1 MIGQCPECGYKAP
14 LLAYVTDPEWKHAWM
29 LSLEGLPVELRNGNL
44 IRYLALFGPKK
55 RVLTAR
61 RAGVILQELI
71 DLVAPG
77 TVDWDRIGQR
87 AAPPWLWAASIRAI
101 VDMDPEKRPKHLDD
115 HNYLRRTCWNKAERL
130 AGKDEAQRE
139 AARRSGARD
148 EDPGTLRIH
157 GAPTQLGG
165 LLAGAYQSGDA
176 DPEQETCLDCRHM
189 HEPGLCYRDY
199 ESTKRVYQR
208 PAPYPT
214 CEHFGAK

>member
-14 LLAYVTDPEWKHAWM
+14 LLAYVIDPEWKHAWM

-44 IRYLALFGPKK
+44 IRYLSLFGPKK

-71 DLVAPG
+71 DLVTPG

-87 AAPPWLWAASIRAI
+87 AAPPWLWAQSIRAI
-101 VDMDPEKRPKHLDD
+101 VDMDPDKRPRNLDD
-115 HNYLRRTCWNKAERL
+115 HNYLRRTAWNKAERL

-139 AARRSGARD
+139 ASRRSGVRD
-148 EDPGTLRIH
+148 EKTATLRVH
-157 GAPTQLGG
+157 GAPEQLGG
-165 LLAGAYQSGDA
+165 ILAGAYAAGEV

-189 HEPGLCYRDY
+189 REPGLCYRKYD
-199 ESTKRVYQR
+199 ETKRVR
-208 PAPYPT
+208 HIPAPYRT
-214 CEHFGAK
+214 CEAFSWK